1 MRVKILDAWSRGVPV
16 VSTTLGAEGIVCR
29 PGEDIMIADTP
40 QAFAEAVAAVLSD
53 AALHERLSREG
64 LRTVRARY
72 DWRTV
77 YAAWDEIYEST

>member
-1 MRVKILDAWSRGVPV
+1 
-16 VSTTLGAEGIVCR
+16 
-29 PGEDIMIADTP
+29 MIADTP